1 MSHSKTPLAV
11 ILTGLGLA
19 FTAAAPA
26 SAAPNEPTG
35 PIERKYDAGG
45 PAGVRHM
52 TSAAACDRKGNPCDI
67 WYPSDIGRGP
77 PRAVL
82 LWANGTSD
90 GPVGKEVYEH
100 ILSHFASW
108 GFVVIATR
116 DGKTGYGDTVLD
128 SLAYLRKLAAQP
140 ASLLHQRVD
149 FSRVGVAG
157 HSQGA
162 TGAANAMLK
171 SKGAIKTTIAFQLP
185 AQLWCS
191 PADLCLLTPDLEA
204 AKSGSIFYVGGTLD
218 ALISPDWQFSSGPL
232 NSLTAYYK
240 ATPSKLPK
248 AKGLVKLANHN
259 DILGKPDCRSAAQ
272 SVTLTCTFGVYGY
285 RGFPTAWLAWQLQGS
300 KEAGKAFR
308 NKEGEFFTAKAW
320 HSQLS
325 NVQ

>member
-1 MSHSKTPLAV
+1 MFHHKKPFAA
-11 ILTGLGLA
+11 ILIGLG
-19 FTAAAPA
+19 FNAAAPSA
-26 SAAPNEPTG
+26 AAPNEPTG
-35 PIERKYDAGG
+35 PIERKYDASG
-45 PAGVRHM
+45 PADVRHM
-52 TSAAACDRKGNPCDI
+52 TSPAACDRKGNPCEI
-67 WYPSDIGRGP
+67 WYPSDIRRGP

-90 GPVGKEVYEH
+90 IPVGKEIYEH

-128 SLAYLRKLAAQP
+128 SLDYLRKFAARP
-140 ASLLHQRVD
+140 ASPLHRRVD
-149 FSRVGVAG
+149 FSRIGVAG

-191 PADLCLLTPDLEA
+191 PADLCLLTPDLKA

-218 ALISPDWQFSSGPL
+218 ALISPDWQFGSDRL
-232 NSLTAYYK
+232 NSLNAYYE
-240 ATPSKLPK
+240 ATPSKLLK
-248 AKGLVKLANHN
+248 AKGLVKWANHN

-272 SVTLTCTFGVYGY
+272 NVSSTCTSGVYGY

-300 KEAGKAFR
+300 KEAGEAFQR
-308 NKEGEFFTAKAW
+308 KKGEFFTAKAW

-325 NVQ
+325 NVR

>member
-1 MSHSKTPLAV
+1 MLRHKYSLAA
-11 ILTGLGLA
+11 ISGCLSLA
-19 FTAAAPA
+19 SAPA
-26 SAAPNEPTG
+26 WAVPNEPTG
-35 PIERKYDAGG
+35 PIERKYDASG
-45 PAGVRHM
+45 PAAVRHM
-52 TSAAACDRKGNPCDI
+52 TTSVACDREGNACDI
-67 WYPSDIGRGP
+67 WYPTDIGRGP
-77 PRAVL
+77 ARAVL

-90 GPVGKEVYEH
+90 TPVGKEVYEY

-128 SLAYLRKLAAQP
+128 SLAHLRKLDTQP
-140 ASLLHQRVD
+140 GSPLHRRLD
-149 FSRVGVAG
+149 FARVGVAG

-171 SKGAIKTTIAFQLP
+171 SKGVIKTTIAFQLP

-191 PADLCLLTPDLEA
+191 PADLCLLTPDLKA
-204 AKSGSIFYVGGTLD
+204 AQSGSIFYVGGTLD
-218 ALISPDWQFSSGPL
+218 ALISPDWQFGSTPL
-232 NSLTAYYK
+232 NSLTAYYN
-240 ATPSKLPK
+240 ATPSKLLK

-285 RGFPTAWLAWQLQGS
+285 RGFPTAWLAWQLQDS

-308 NKEGEFFTAKAW
+308 SKRGEFFSAKAW
-320 HSQLS
+320 HSQVS
-325 NVQ
+325 NLP

>member
-1 MSHSKTPLAV
+1 MPQYKNRLAA
-11 ILTGLGLA
+11 ILIGLTLTG
-19 FTAAAPA
+19 AAPA
-26 SAAPNEPTG
+26 AAAPNEPTG
-35 PIERKYDAGG
+35 PIEQKYDARGD
-45 PAGVRHM
+45 AEVRHM
-52 TSAAACDRKGNPCDI
+52 TSAAACDRKGNPCEI
-67 WYPSDIGRGP
+67 WYPADIGRGP

-90 GPVGKEVYEH
+90 APVGKEIYEY

-128 SLAYLRKLAAQP
+128 SLAYLRQIAAQP
-140 ASLLHQRVD
+140 SSPLHRRVD

-171 SKGAIKTTIAFQLP
+171 SDGAIKTTIAFQLP

-191 PADLCLLTPDLEA
+191 PADLCLLTPDLKA

-218 ALISPDWQFSSGPL
+218 ALISPDWQIGSSPL
-232 NSLTAYYK
+232 NSLTAYYN
-240 ATPSKLPK
+240 ATPSNLLK
-248 AKGLVKLANHN
+248 AKGLVKWANHN
-259 DILGKPDCRSAAQ
+259 DILGKPDCRSAAL
-272 SVTLTCTFGVYGY
+272 SVTLTCTNGVYGY

-300 KEAGKAFR
+300 IEAGEAFQR
-308 NKEGEFFTAKAW
+308 KTGEFFTAKAW
-320 HSQLS
+320 HSQVS
-325 NVQ
+325 NVP

>member
-1 MSHSKTPLAV
+1 MFYSKTPFAAML
-11 ILTGLGLA
+11 IGLA
-19 FTAAAPA
+19 SAAAAPA

-52 TSAAACDRKGNPCDI
+52 TSASACDRKGNPCDI
-67 WYPSDIGRGP
+67 WYPSDIGRGA

-90 GPVGKEVYEH
+90 GPVGKEIYEH

-128 SLAYLRKLAAQP
+128 SLAYLRKLAEQP
-140 ASLLHQRVD
+140 ASPLHRRVD
-149 FSRVGVAG
+149 FARVGVAG

-171 SKGAIKTTIAFQLP
+171 SQGTIKTTVAFQLP

-191 PADLCLLTPDLEA
+191 PADLCLLTPDLQA

-218 ALISPDWQFSSGPL
+218 ALISPDWQISSGPL

-240 ATPSKLPK
+240 ATPSKLLK

-259 DILGKPDCRSAAQ
+259 DILGKPDCRTAAQ

-308 NKEGEFFTAKAW
+308 HKEGEFFSAKAW

-325 NVQ
+325 NVR

>member
-1 MSHSKTPLAV
+1 MHLHKTRLAA
-11 ILTGLGLA
+11 LLLGLSPII
-19 FTAAAPA
+19 AAPA
-26 SAAPNEPTG
+26 AAAPNEPTG
-35 PIERKYDAGG
+35 PIEREYDALG
-45 PAGVRHM
+45 PSGVSHM
-52 TSAAACDRKGNPCDI
+52 TSATACDSKGNPCDI
-67 WYPSDIGRGP
+67 WYPADIGRGR

-128 SLAYLRKLAAQP
+128 SLAYLRQLAEQRGSP
-140 ASLLHQRVD
+140 FHRRVD

-171 SKGAIKTTIAFQLP
+171 SGGAIKTTIAFQLP

-191 PADLCLLTPDLEA
+191 PADLCLLTHDLKA

-218 ALISPDWQFSSGPL
+218 ALISPDWQFKPGPL
-232 NSLTAYYK
+232 NSLTAYYD
-240 ATPSKLPK
+240 ATPSRLMK

-272 SVTLTCTFGVYGY
+272 SVSLTCTFGVYGY

-300 KEAGKAFR
+300 KQAGKAFR
-308 NKEGEFFTAKAW
+308 RKTGEFFTAKAW
-320 HSQLS
+320 HSKVS
-325 NVQ
+325 NVP